1 MIGRLLNC
9 EWSKDRAE
17 MPSEFS
23 LEEVLERHFGDLGVP
38 VLYRVP
44 CGHEPDTLTLPLG
57 ARATINDDAFS
68 IDEIVF
74 RQ

>member
-1 MIGRLLNC
+1 MDRPRPRSAGGATPGNHHLAAEDLSMTRRSIILLTMLA
-9 EWSKDRAE
+9 W
-17 MPSEFS
+17 
-23 LEEVLERHFGDLGVP
+23 
-38 VLYRVP
+38 
-44 CGHEPDTLTLPLG
+44 PLG